1 MSQHFK
7 LCIKTTTGYYTKH
20 TLHFY
25 FLIHNSWQPDVVD
38 LRYFNLWILL
48 VQITR
53 LKNIFQYLVIKL
65 VSLAGLKL
73 ECMNSVK
80 HAGCMLDKKFT
91 MTRYMFLGSDNQF
104 VGLNKK
110 G

>member
-7 LCIKTTTGYYTKH
+7 LCIKTTTGYYTK
-20 TLHFY
+20 
-25 FLIHNSWQPDVVD
+25 HNSWQPDVVD

-48 VQITR
+48 VQITKI
-53 LKNIFQYLVIKL
+53 KNIFQYLVIKL
-65 VSLAGLKL
+65 VSFVGLKL

-91 MTRYMFLGSDNQF
+91 MTRYMFLRSDNQF